1 MIAIDADLE
10 AARSFLRRSLSPSR
24 LVRSDALSRQIGA
37 NVYLKLEAELPT
49 GSFKIRGALYALWKR
64 CQDEHV
70 RHVVAASTGNHGA
83 AVAFAAHQMGVGARI
98 FVPSGANPVKLARI
112 RAFGGEVTEC
122 GSTLSAALDAAAQHA
137 ARHGAYLMEDAND
150 PTIPI
155 ATGTIATEIL
165 EQLAMVDVVYVPVG
179 DTALIRGVA
188 AVIKARKPS
197 VRVIGV
203 QAREAPAYVRSW
215 QSGQV
220 ITTATANTMA
230 DGLATTRPLEA
241 NVTAIRA
248 LVDDMLLVT
257 EEAMLHAVRWL
268 LFEEHLV
275 AEPSAAAT
283 VAALIGDGPSRA
295 TDAVDAK
302 NIVLLITGSN
312 IAPTV
317 LRAAAA
323 VEP

>member
-1 MIAIDADLE
+1 
-10 AARSFLRRSLSPSR
+10 
-24 LVRSDALSRQIGA
+24 
-37 NVYLKLEAELPT
+37 
-49 GSFKIRGALYALWKR
+49 
-64 CQDEHV
+64 
-70 RHVVAASTGNHGA
+70 
-83 AVAFAAHQMGVGARI
+83 
-98 FVPSGANPVKLARI
+98 
-112 RAFGGEVTEC
+112 
-122 GSTLSAALDAAAQHA
+122 
-137 ARHGAYLMEDAND
+137 
-150 PTIPI
+150 
-155 ATGTIATEIL
+155 
-165 EQLAMVDVVYVPVG
+165 
-179 DTALIRGVA
+179 
-188 AVIKARKPS
+188 